1 MWTPRTARKIL
12 ISIYSKVGK
21 PPFTQEK
28 KKRHFNHFDNVK
40 LIRGKYSLGSINQL
54 IRAKP
59 PVEEEGTAT
68 LNTEEEE
75 PVGSE

>member
-1 MWTPRTARKIL
+1 MDSEDGKKNTYINLFQSRKTSL
-12 ISIYSKVGK
+12 HTG
-21 PPFTQEK
+21 K